1 MGLADETFIF
11 RGTDMKR
18 ILLLTLLLFSNIAMS
33 SAYLTNAKY
42 PKCFYSNGSV
52 LVVKGGGCPMNINE
66 DIPLPKLKTGSLLS
80 QPNSSGFGA
89 ITQAVQAGNA
99 EGLERGRRGVEG
111 LLGTNKKQK
120 PEYCKN
126 VHNVATGVMERR
138 QQGESLP
145 DLMDTLLNSD
155 VSKGGKQLGEKLIL
169 MAFNIPVLS
178 KKQDQEKEVKR
189 FANEVALKCYSKGR

>member
-18 ILLLTLLLFSNIAMS
+18 ILLLTLLLVSNIVMS
-33 SAYLTNAKY
+33 SAYLVKVNY

-52 LVVKGGGCPMNINE
+52 LVVSGSCPMNINE
-66 DIPLPKLKTGSLLS
+66 DMPLPKLKTGSLLS
-80 QPNSSGFGA
+80 PPGYKSPIVEANERGR
-89 ITQAVQAGNA
+89 A
-99 EGLERGRRGVEG
+99 EMLERGRRGVEG

-189 FANEVALKCYSKGR
+189 FVNEVTLKCYNKGQ

>member
-1 MGLADETFIF
+1 MT
-11 RGTDMKR
+11 R
-18 ILLLTLLLFSNIAMS
+18 ILLLTLLLFSNVAMS
-33 SAYLTNAKY
+33 SAFLTNTKY

-80 QPNSSGFGA
+80 PPGYKSP
-89 ITQAVQAGNA
+89 IVEAVEAGRA
-99 EGLERGRRGVEG
+99 EGLERARRGMEG

-138 QQGESLP
+138 QQGKSLP
-145 DLMDTLLNSD
+145 DLMDTLINSD
-155 VSKGGKQLGEKLIL
+155 VSKGGKKLGEKLIL
-169 MAFNIPVLS
+169 MAFSIPVLS

>member
-1 MGLADETFIF
+1 MT
-11 RGTDMKR
+11 R
-18 ILLLTLLLFSNIAMS
+18 ILLFTLLLFSNVAMS
-33 SAYLTNAKY
+33 SAFLTNTKY

-66 DIPLPKLKTGSLLS
+66 DIPLPKLKTGSLLR
-80 QPNSSGFGA
+80 QPNSAGIAGIA
-89 ITQAVQAGNA
+89 QANNAGRA
-99 EGLERGRRGVEG
+99 ERLERARRGMEG

-138 QQGESLP
+138 QQGKSLP
-145 DLMDTLLNSD
+145 DLMDTLINSD
-155 VSKGGKQLGEKLIL
+155 VSKGGKKLGEKLIL
-169 MAFNIPVLS
+169 MAFSIPALS